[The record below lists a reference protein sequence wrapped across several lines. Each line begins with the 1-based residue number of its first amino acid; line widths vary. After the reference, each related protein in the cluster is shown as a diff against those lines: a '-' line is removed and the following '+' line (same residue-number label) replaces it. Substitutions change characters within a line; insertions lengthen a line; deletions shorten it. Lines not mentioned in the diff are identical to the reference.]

1 MTSRSYARAL
11 GAVTLIAIGTLAQ
24 PAPAAEREFY
34 RLESALTLKSRNEPD
49 WDYLAFDAERGH
61 LFISRRDDG
70 ILVYDVNAKKPL
82 TTLEQSE
89 GGNATVLVPEFDR
102 GYVIK
107 EEGTGLAFTLSTL
120 KPIEPLEFGASADN
134 GFYDP
139 VTKQFV
145 ITMSDEKLAAFVD
158 AKTGKVVGT
167 MPVDSQKLEG
177 TAPDGKGNLF
187 MALRD
192 KNKVIRIDAR
202 QRKITGE
209 WSPAGCVLPTGLA
222 YDSKT
227 QRVFVSCRGDKP
239 ILAVL
244 DASTGKV
251 VASPTIGHGSD
262 GVVFDAQAHRIYSSN
277 GFDGTLVVIDQVDA
291 NTYELSEAIT
301 TRPYARTMALDPK
314 TKKVYLVT
322 AEGVVDPSKPWN
334 KSTSD
339 FYPNMFYKDTFTLL
353 TYSRQRP

>member
-1 MTSRSYARAL
+1 M
-11 GAVTLIAIGTLAQ
+11 
-24 PAPAAEREFY
+24 
-34 RLESALTLKSRNEPD
+34 
-49 WDYLAFDAERGH
+49 
-61 LFISRRDDG
+61 
-70 ILVYDVNAKKPL
+70 
-82 TTLEQSE
+82 
-89 GGNATVLVPEFDR
+89 
-102 GYVIK
+102 
-107 EEGTGLAFTLSTL
+107 
-120 KPIEPLEFGASADN
+120 
-134 GFYDP
+134 
-139 VTKQFV
+139 
-145 ITMSDEKLAAFVD
+145 
-158 AKTGKVVGT
+158 
-167 MPVDSQKLEG
+167 
-177 TAPDGKGNLF
+177 
-187 MALRD
+187 
-192 KNKVIRIDAR
+192 
-202 QRKITGE
+202 
-209 WSPAGCVLPTGLA
+209 
-222 YDSKT
+222 
-227 QRVFVSCRGDKP
+227 
-239 ILAVL
+239 L